1 MLPQVKIL
9 EEEHLIERDGKKFYL
24 TPIGKVLTR
33 YMEPLVRTT
42 DVFDKNK
49 KFWHEHNIAA
59 LPDELIID
67 IRDLGNYQILETAD
81 EEIFGISEF
90 LDNIYRAKTI
100 TGISH
105 TVHPRFPDF
114 FLNLAKK
121 EVKMS
126 LILTPG
132 VFKVIHEK
140 YQDLLKEGLKY
151 NTSSVYVSNTDI
163 KFSNITTDMY
173 FSLSLFYNNGVFD
186 SKHDVVSYDP
196 SARAWGQHL
205 FSYYLK
211 RSEKI
216 EVAD

>member
-1 MLPQVKIL
+1 
-9 EEEHLIERDGKKFYL
+9 
-24 TPIGKVLTR
+24 
-33 YMEPLVRTT
+33 
-42 DVFDKNK
+42 
-49 KFWHEHNIAA
+49 
-59 LPDELIID
+59 
-67 IRDLGNYQILETAD
+67 
-81 EEIFGISEF
+81 
-90 LDNIYRAKTI
+90 
-100 TGISH
+100 
-105 TVHPRFPDF
+105 
-114 FLNLAKK
+114 
-121 EVKMS
+121 MS

-196 SARAWGQHL
+196 SARAWGQRL